1 MPAITFKVS
10 PAEARQIR
18 AKARAEK
25 RTVSAFVRS
34 RVLGAPPARRRKLI
48 IKKHPVSGL
57 PYDAGGEGEPMVTRE
72 QIAAALADFP

>member
-18 AKARAEK
+18 ARARAEK
-25 RTVSAFVRS
+25 TTLSAFVRS
-34 RVLGAPPARRRKLI
+34 RALETPPPRRRKLS

-57 PYDAGGEGEPMVTRE
+57 PYDASGQGEPVVTRE
-72 QIAAALADFP
+72 QIAATLADFP